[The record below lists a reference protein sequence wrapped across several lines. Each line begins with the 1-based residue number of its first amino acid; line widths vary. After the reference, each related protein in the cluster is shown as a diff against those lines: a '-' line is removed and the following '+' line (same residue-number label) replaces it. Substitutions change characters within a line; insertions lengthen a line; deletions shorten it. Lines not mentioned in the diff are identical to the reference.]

1 MTLNEALSV
10 LKDNTFATVQG
21 LGKKKAV
28 VYAKNTMVL
37 GIRFYIIRH
46 YGDKRVVD
54 MTPYAMEKSG
64 FPAMRIVIDDAVN

>member
-10 LKDNTFATVQG
+10 MKDNTFATVQG
-21 LGKKKAV
+21 LGRKKAI

-46 YGDKRVVD
+46 YGEKQVVD

-64 FPAMRIVIDDAVN
+64 FPAMRIVINDAVD